1 MPPNLSEIERKI
13 LDYMVGYLRE
23 NTYQPSIRE
32 IGERFGIKSTKTV
45 SEHLQALATKG
56 FLERDPSRSR
66 GVKILGMDLNAQAI
80 SVPCFSTLP
89 EDRSS
94 QRASRAEMFLTLDR
108 RLAGDKGAFF
118 VQARAEEL
126 APLGCLDGDY
136 VLLEPAAVGDLADG
150 AVVAA
155 KIEGRPNYYRFVRN
169 GRAVHLQPIGGVGEA
184 TVVDDPESLTL
195 LGRITGMYRRMD
207 HLPFSVTGTAH

>member
-32 IGERFGIKSTKTV
+32 IGEQFGIKSTKTV
-45 SEHLQALATKG
+45 SEHLQGLANKG

-66 GVKILGMDLNAQAI
+66 GVKILGMDLNAQAV
-80 SVPCFSTLP
+80 SVPCFPTLP

-94 QRASRAEMFLTLDR
+94 QRASRAESFLTLDR
-108 RLAGDKGAFF
+108 RLAGENGAFF

-126 APLGCLDGDY
+126 APLGCMEGDY
-136 VLLEPAAVGDLADG
+136 VLPEPAAVGDLVDG

-155 KIEGRPNYYRFVRN
+155 RIEGRPGYYRFIRN
-169 GRAVHLQPIGGVGEA
+169 GRVVHLHPIGGQGDP
-184 TVVDDPESLTL
+184 TVVDDPEGLPI
-195 LGRITGMYRRMD
+195 LGRIMGMYRRMD
-207 HLPFSVTGTAH
+207 HLPASVTSVAH

>member
-108 RLAGDKGAFF
+108 RLAGDFQKSGRDSARRFIQFQIQFNLRGFPVDHGLETECAGSF
-118 VQARAEEL
+118 VL
-126 APLGCLDGDY
+126 
-136 VLLEPAAVGDLADG
+136 AVGRQ
-150 AVVAA
+150 
-155 KIEGRPNYYRFVRN
+155 INI
-169 GRAVHLQPIGGVGEA
+169 QPIVVEA
-184 TVVDDPESLTL
+184 R
-195 LGRITGMYRRMD
+195 GCI
-207 HLPFSVTGTAH
+207 